1 MSQLV
6 KCTSCERHVR
16 VSETS
21 CPFCATPLDVAER
34 AASARAVAAGLPSR
48 RLGRAALL
56 AIGLGV
62 IAPLTNACSSDD
74 DDSTDNGGS
83 DGGKG
88 DGGIAPAYGLAADA
102 SFDAMVGVLYGAP
115 VTDASLSRE
124 TGAAPAYGASPTD
137 ASMALDSGD
146 EADAAD
152 AGDAEGR

>member
-21 CPFCATPLDVAER
+21 CPFCAATLDVAER
-34 AASARAVAAGLPSR
+34 AASARAVTAGLPNR
-48 RLGRAALL
+48 RMGRAALL

-62 IAPLTNACSSDD
+62 IAPLTSACSSDD
-74 DDSTDNGGS
+74 DDSTDNGS
-83 DGGKG
+83 DGGKS
-88 DGGIAPAYGLAADA
+88 DGGLAPAYGLAADA
-102 SFDAMVGVLYGAP
+102 SIDAMVGVLYGAP
-115 VTDASLSRE
+115 VTDASLSPE

-137 ASMALDSGD
+137 AGTDHDSGE

-152 AGDAEGR
+152 AGDAEGH